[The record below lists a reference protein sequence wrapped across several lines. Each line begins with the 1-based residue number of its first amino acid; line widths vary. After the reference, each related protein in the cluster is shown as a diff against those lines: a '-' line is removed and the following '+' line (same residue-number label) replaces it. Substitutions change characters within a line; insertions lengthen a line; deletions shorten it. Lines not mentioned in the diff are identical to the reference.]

1 MNVRIPD
8 LCNGHQ
14 PIDFREILQ
23 AFTLDVIGKC
33 AYNVEFGA
41 LQEDRLHKP
50 KILNDLQG
58 YIDSQN
64 VVPDAF
70 TSAMYL
76 MILAEPKLSIWLE
89 AYPKVA
95 GTLRQFVIH
104 FSHTKTIL
112 LFSFLCRKCL
122 NVSMK
127 ESCVVIATNHNSFDT
142 MKQI

>member
-1 MNVRIPD
+1 MLEMWYLNVRIPD
-8 LCNGHQ
+8 LCNAHQ
-14 PIDFREILQ
+14 PIDFREVLQ

-41 LQEDRLHKP
+41 LQEDKLHKP

-89 AYPKVA
+89 AYPKVT
-95 GTLRQFVIH
+95 GTLRH
-104 FSHTKTIL
+104 
-112 LFSFLCRKCL
+112 SFLTQKL
-122 NVSMK
+122 FFYFPSFAGNVWM
-127 ESCVVIATNHNSFDT
+127 
-142 MKQI
+142 

>member
-1 MNVRIPD
+1 MCALPD
-8 LCNGHQ
+8 LCNAHQ
-14 PIDFREILQ
+14 PINFREVLQ

-41 LQEDRLHKP
+41 LQEDKLHKP

-89 AYPKVA
+89 AYPKVT
-95 GTLRQFVIH
+95 GTLRQCVIL
-104 FSHTKTIL
+104 FSHKNYSLIFLPLQEMFECKYEGVMCCNCYKT
-112 LFSFLCRKCL
+112 
-122 NVSMK
+122 
-127 ESCVVIATNHNSFDT
+127 
-142 MKQI
+142 

>member
-1 MNVRIPD
+1 MQ
-8 LCNGHQ
+8 LAHQ
-14 PIDFREILQ
+14 PIDFREVLQ

-41 LQEDRLHKP
+41 LQEDKLHKP

-89 AYPKVA
+89 AYPKVT
-95 GTLRQFVIH
+95 GTLHCVNASFI
-104 FSHTKTIL
+104 SHTKIIH
-112 LFSFLCRKCL
+112 LFSFLCRRCL
-122 NVSMK
+122 NVSMY
-127 ESCVVIATNHNSFDT
+127 E
-142 MKQI
+142 

>member
-1 MNVRIPD
+1 MCFFIVRIPD
-8 LCNGHQ
+8 LCNGQQ
-14 PIDFREILQ
+14 PIDFREVLQ

-41 LQEDRLHKP
+41 LQEDKLHKP

-89 AYPKVA
+89 AYPKVT
-95 GTLRQFVIH
+95 GTLRQCVIH
-104 FSHTKTIL
+104 FPHKKY
-112 LFSFLCRKCL
+112 SFIFLPLQEMFECKY
-122 NVSMK
+122 V
-127 ESCVVIATNHNSFDT
+127 
-142 MKQI
+142 